1 MSSLQSLNFKII
13 TCSCVVTAST
23 PCEHLILQK
32 RRKKITNSNAEK
44 RIRNSLSD
52 IFCLLTIFPN
62 ANYSLSVNCFI
73 AKINP
78 SIANNVSTLKLNC
91 HWLFG
96 WEKEAKTDMKNS
108 RVFHCIMRSGPL
120 KFSWSWSLMQL
131 LNGFVFS
138 FSFEHWIKT
147 FFTSKT
153 NMQLVVLN
161 LIFIK
166 FHNFLCG
173 SLSSECNE
181 DIRCV
186 CSLSSF
192 VFNRQCYVFIVK
204 TNDWRASYTECI
216 NLLGQPIKRHTF
228 WRNSRCFYPAAQYH
242 HIYYYSHL

>member
-1 MSSLQSLNFKII
+1 MLLCCHGFHTLWAFDIAKASKKNHKFKCWKKNSKF
-13 TCSCVVTAST
+13 TVG
-23 PCEHLILQK
+23 HLL
-32 RRKKITNSNAEK
+32 
-44 RIRNSLSD
+44 
-52 IFCLLTIFPN
+52 F
-62 ANYSLSVNCFI
+62 ANYFSKCQLFSLSVNCFI
-73 AKINP
+73 AQINP
-78 SIANNVSTLKLNC
+78 SIANNVSTLKLNF

-192 VFNRQCYVFIVK
+192 VFNQQCYVFIVK